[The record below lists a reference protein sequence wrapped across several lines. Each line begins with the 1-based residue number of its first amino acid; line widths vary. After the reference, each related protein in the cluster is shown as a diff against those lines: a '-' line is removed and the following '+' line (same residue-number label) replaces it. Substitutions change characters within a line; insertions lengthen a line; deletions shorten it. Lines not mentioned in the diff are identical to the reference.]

1 MSHKEKAIS
10 QAEMDLRQQGS
21 RRIAG
26 STQKFLKH
34 YAPFDKMKGDALQL
48 FAEKAQLAFHAADSE
63 IVGPD
68 SGTVRFFYVIESGK
82 VQARQ
87 AGEVT
92 VTEYSVLNLGPGES
106 FPLGAATSGRPTTNT
121 YTAVE
126 DTFCYQLPTQDLMKL
141 MAISPEFNLFCT
153 QYIAS
158 LLQQS
163 RLQLQQQFAQRASEQ
178 QTLNSPLT
186 RIGSRN
192 AGFRG
197 AGDADAEQRW
207 KPCPRPASA
216 R

>member
-1 MSHKEKAIS
+1 VSHKEKAIS

-68 SGTVRFFYVIESGK
+68 SGTVRFFYVVESGK

-141 MAISPEFNLFCT
+141 MAISRRGSSCSS
-153 QYIAS
+153 S
-158 LLQQS
+158 LPS
-163 RLQLQQQFAQRASEQ
+163 V
-178 QTLNSPLT
+178 
-186 RIGSRN
+186 
-192 AGFRG
+192 
-197 AGDADAEQRW
+197 
-207 KPCPRPASA
+207 PASN
-216 R
+216 RRSIRR